1 MAINSKK
8 KKKKTF
14 NEWAKPVYHVLA
26 LIWNI
31 TLHSKHS
38 WWWWYGASISLHYS
52 SNKYKEEYRVIWSWL
67 LQAAKTKDDLHRPG
81 IRRETVAVKETD
93 AALSFLLLFL
103 SLTYFVPL
111 CLFSFLLTSFFSPV
125 FSPVFLFFL
134 SVLLDSFFI
143 GAY

>member
-1 MAINSKK
+1 MAINSK

-26 LIWNI
+26 LISNI

-67 LQAAKTKDDLHRPG
+67 LQAAKTKDDMHRPG

-111 CLFSFLLTSFFSPV
+111 CLFIPFFSRVSSLQCFLRFFFSFFLCCWIP
-125 FSPVFLFFL
+125 FL
-134 SVLLDSFFI
+134 
-143 GAY
+143 

>member
-1 MAINSKK
+1 MAINSK

-26 LIWNI
+26 LISNI

-38 WWWWYGASISLHYS
+38 WWWWYGTTISLHYS